1 MKPHQKI
8 IRFIKKSRLT
18 DETSWYGFQS
28 RLFPIIIIIFQ
39 KRTTRMMLWC
49 CGIATLLHS
58 ICVHYG
64 QPAMLLVYSVYIFF
78 MTMSLFFTTVVV
90 ADPATATATTTT
102 ASFHQKTSGFVGF
115 YTGIASML
123 TISFLSKVNYP
134 DNANTPNS
142 NSSLLTVT
150 EMVRY
155 ANYRALSYRV
165 VYPDLPAT
173 YSPPLYYTSQ
183 FRV

>member
-1 MKPHQKI
+1 MKHHGMGSNLVFSLI
-8 IRFIKKSRLT
+8 IVIC
-18 DETSWYGFQS
+18 
-28 RLFPIIIIIFQ
+28 FP
-39 KRTTRMMLWC
+39 KRTIRMMLWC

-58 ICVHYG
+58 TCVHYG

-78 MTMSLFFTTVVV
+78 MTTSLFFTTV
-90 ADPATATATTTT
+90 AATDTAIATVTTTT

-123 TISFLSKVNYP
+123 TISFLSKVDYP

-142 NSSLLTVT
+142 GSPLLTVT

-173 YSPPLYYTSQ
+173 YFTPLYYTSQ